1 MMTFTFLALLLAILL
16 PESDCLRVSSTSHF
30 GRKSLG
36 MAELDDV
43 FGQEFTIKRA
53 PLPVEALE
61 TNKLQIS
68 VNNIPDIISPYEKSM
83 QSYQRMRFSLFSD
96 SLIVSIIS
104 FSAMWYFF
112 PLKES
117 LSFGV
122 GSAMGIVYSLLLGR
136 FVERLGT
143 SRENRASDGLR
154 FAPVVILVLLYA
166 KFKAIFSLIPEI
178 AGFVVSYQLA
188 AFLQAFNDDPYGEID
203 DMSGDQVK

>member
-1 MMTFTFLALLLAILL
+1 MNFTLLAILAATIL
-16 PESDCLRVSSTSHF
+16 LECNGFIKEVMGFDHRSFAMT
-30 GRKSLG
+30 
-36 MAELDDV
+36 ELDDV
-43 FGQEFTIKRA
+43 FGQEFTVKRTS
-53 PLPVEALE
+53 LPVEIV
-61 TNKLQIS
+61 TT
-68 VNNIPDIISPYEKSM
+68 NIPQQLTNNRLEDLSPKEKSM

-96 SLIVSIIS
+96 SLLVSIIS
-104 FSAMWYFF
+104 FCAVWYFF

-117 LSFGV
+117 VSFGV

-166 KFKAIFSLIPEI
+166 KFKTIFSLIPELS
-178 AGFVVSYQLA
+178 GFVVSYQLA

-203 DMSGDQVK
+203 RMKEEEDII